1 MHDVGRQVIPERRN
15 RDKFMVAADATVRAA
30 HSRQT
35 ASRHRVLDSNAL
47 ASRDSR
53 LVTRQLRG
61 AARPEFDS
69 ELRSR
74 TQQNFR

>member
-1 MHDVGRQVIPERRN
+1 MSSKWYCVKPTETKGATLYN
-15 RDKFMVAADATVRAA
+15 RTLRHPDKFMVAADATVRAA

-35 ASRHRVLDSNAL
+35 ASRHRVLDANAL

-61 AARPEFDS
+61 AATAAAD
-69 ELRSR
+69 
-74 TQQNFR
+74 

>member
-1 MHDVGRQVIPERRN
+1 MWAGGLFWGVLERTQVILQGRNPE
-15 RDKFMVAADATVRAA
+15 KFMVAADATVRAA

-35 ASRHRVLDSNAL
+35 ASRHRVLDANAL

-61 AARPEFDS
+61 AATAAAD
-69 ELRSR
+69 
-74 TQQNFR
+74 

>member
-1 MHDVGRQVIPERRN
+1 MYCLLTLPCADTSASQETLGGRNP
-15 RDKFMVAADATVRAA
+15 DKFMVAADATVRAA

-35 ASRHRVLDSNAL
+35 ASRHRVLDANAL

-61 AARPEFDS
+61 AATAAAD
-69 ELRSR
+69 
-74 TQQNFR
+74 

>member
-1 MHDVGRQVIPERRN
+1 
-15 RDKFMVAADATVRAA
+15 MVAADATVRAA

-35 ASRHRVLDSNAL
+35 ASQHRVLDATAL

-61 AARPEFDS
+61 AATALARTDWPSERLPRRCSETVVHDS
-69 ELRSR
+69 VGSA
-74 TQQNFR
+74 